1 MLSKDQRTAK
11 QAGPPFVKC
20 LCLHLRYK
28 VQHLRAHYLDDV
40 ALPGLEMGGMA
51 LQEEQDV
58 FLWLLR
64 ELWWLARA
72 LVTLLLRFFGFYIQT
87 PDIIILTCGSSFG
100 FLFLFWLITL

>member
-11 QAGPPFVKC
+11 QTGPPFVKC
-20 LCLHLRYK
+20 LCLHLRHK
-28 VQHLRAHYLDDV
+28 VQHLSAHDLNDV

-58 FLWLLR
+58 FLWLLG
-64 ELWWLARA
+64 EPGWLARA
-72 LVTLLLRFFGFYIQT
+72 LVTLLFRFFGLCIQT
-87 PDIIILTCGSSFG
+87 PDIIILTGRSRFS

>member
-28 VQHLRAHYLDDV
+28 VQHLRAHYLDDI
-40 ALPGLEMGGMA
+40 ALPGLEMGSMT

-58 FLWLLR
+58 FLWLLG
-64 ELWWLARA
+64 ELGGLAR
-72 LVTLLLRFFGFYIQT
+72 TLIAFLFRFFCLYIQT
-87 PDIIILTCGSSFG
+87 PYIIILTCGSRFR
-100 FLFLFWLITL
+100 F